1 MEIGRDLDNP
11 LPRSEPLKKKK
22 TRFLFAAVLCVEG
35 VALAQAPAPPEASP
49 QGPQPP
55 AVAAPAALPPTT
67 APAGAT
73 PGTTPLPAD
82 EEDTMTFH
90 SSRPTDMQQFA
101 AGSLQELHVGRART
115 RYALNLFG
123 DAAFGFSSS
132 REGANSPQPAF
143 ASGLFDLLFNAELHE
158 TILATSEVAFA
169 YDPAAP
175 VAALERLHIRWKPS
189 KLFFLEV
196 GRFHT
201 DIGYW
206 NVAYHHGKWLQLPIE
221 RPRQIALH
229 GGLLPT
235 HMIGA
240 QAGVGIPV
248 ARGTVNLVGSV
259 GSGRDPVGNPATHGG
274 GNHATTITPV
284 NTVHAKLSADDVF
297 GKDLHFGVSGVYA
310 RIPGEGPATRP
321 VMPDHAFDEFVGNVF
336 VAHVGLPFT
345 FIAEGY
351 QILHQVPRGDVL
363 SAARGGSSLA
373 GGKWRTW
380 GAFALAGYTI
390 GIVTPYLKGEY
401 ITQSTNALVGD
412 PFFDPERVPTHAPTY
427 ALDLLE
433 GTVGTRIDVSTWS
446 ALKFEYRVTTG
457 QATNRPALSY
467 PINHTGI
474 ASWSFGI

>member
-1 MEIGRDLDNP
+1 
-11 LPRSEPLKKKK
+11 
-22 TRFLFAAVLCVEG
+22 
-35 VALAQAPAPPEASP
+35 
-49 QGPQPP
+49 
-55 AVAAPAALPPTT
+55 
-67 APAGAT
+67 
-73 PGTTPLPAD
+73 
-82 EEDTMTFH
+82 MTFH
-90 SSRPTDMQQFA
+90 SRPTDMQQFA
-101 AGSLQELHVGRART
+101 AGSLQELHVGRAKT

-123 DAAFGFSSS
+123 DAGFGFSSH
-132 REGANSPQPAF
+132 REGGISPEPAF
-143 ASGLFDLLFNAELHE
+143 ATGVFDMLFNAELHE
-158 TILATSEVAFA
+158 TILATSEVTFA

-189 KLFFLEV
+189 KHFFLEV

-229 GGLLPT
+229 GGLLPA

-240 QAGVGIPV
+240 QAGAGLPVGDGAI
-248 ARGTVNLVGSV
+248 NLVVSTGSA
-259 GSGRDPVGNPATHGG
+259 RDPAGNPATHGG
-274 GNHATTITPV
+274 GHHATTITPV
-284 NTVHAKLSADDVF
+284 NTVHAKLSADDIF

-321 VMPDHAFDEFVGNVF
+321 VMPDHAFDEYVGNVF
-336 VAHVGLPFT
+336 LAHVGLPFT

-363 SAARGGSSLA
+363 SSARGGSSLA
-373 GGKWRTW
+373 GGKWRTY

-401 ITQSTNALVGD
+401 ITTTTKALVGD
-412 PFFDPERVPTHAPTY
+412 PLYNPERVPVHAPTY

-433 GTVGTRIDVSTWS
+433 GTAGTRIDVSTWS
-446 ALKFEYRVTTG
+446 ALKLEYRITSG
-457 QATNRPALSY
+457 QATNFAAPSY
-467 PINHTGI
+467 PIAHTAA

>member
-1 MEIGRDLDNP
+1 MA
-11 LPRSEPLKKKK
+11 S
-22 TRFLFAAVLCVEG
+22 
-35 VALAQAPAPPEASP
+35 PAPP
-49 QGPQPP
+49 P
-55 AVAAPAALPPTT
+55 AD
-67 APAGAT
+67 GAT
-73 PGTTPLPAD
+73 PGATPLPSD
-82 EEDTMTFH
+82 DEDTLTFH
-90 SSRPTDMQQFA
+90 SGRPTDMQQFA
-101 AGSLQELHVGRART
+101 ADSLQELHVGRART
-115 RYALNLFG
+115 RYALNFFG

-132 REGANSPQPAF
+132 REGSNSPQPAF
-143 ASGLFDLLFNAELHE
+143 ATGVFDLLFNAELHD
-158 TILATSEVAFA
+158 TVLATSEVTFA

-189 KLFFLEV
+189 KLFFVEV

-240 QAGVGIPV
+240 QAGVGIP
-248 ARGTVNLVGSV
+248 AGKGAINLVGSV
-259 GSGRDPVGNPATHGG
+259 GSGRDPVGNPSTHGG
-274 GNHATTITPV
+274 ANHATTITPV

-310 RIPGEGPATRP
+310 RIPPEGPATRP

-345 FIAEGY
+345 LIAEGY
-351 QILHQVPRGDVL
+351 QIIHQVPRGDVL
-363 SAARGGSSLA
+363 AAARGGSTLA
-373 GGKWRTW
+373 GGRWRTW
-380 GAFALAGYTI
+380 GAFALAGYTF
-390 GIVTPYLKGEY
+390 GMVTPYLKGEY

-412 PFFDPERVPTHAPTY
+412 PFFVPERVPSHAPKY

-433 GTVGTRIDVSTWS
+433 GTAGTRIDISTWS
-446 ALKFEYRVTTG
+446 ALKFEYRLTTG
-457 QATNRPALSY
+457 QATNFPALSY
-467 PINHTGI
+467 PINHTAA